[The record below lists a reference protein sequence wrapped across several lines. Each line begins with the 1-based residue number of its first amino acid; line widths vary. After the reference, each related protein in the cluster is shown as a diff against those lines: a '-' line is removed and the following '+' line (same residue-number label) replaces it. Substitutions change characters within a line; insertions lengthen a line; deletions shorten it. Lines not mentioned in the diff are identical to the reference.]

1 MVYGTCNYSIHGAY
15 KQLITGGP
23 TLYELSYTNH
33 VWAQTV
39 PGVFFQKNKCFSAF
53 CAPMFHHVSPKT
65 SSSTASFG
73 CFEPVAR
80 STSPNVSRGTGGTG
94 GTVSASSRSPG
105 RSPLALAL
113 AFCPTDP
120 TGSSEKG
127 HFESGSMK
135 IYNSLTWNSVILC
148 YIEIIHDNSLYTDH
162 HLLGGCSEVV
172 LIYPE

>member
-15 KQLITGGP
+15 RPTYNWGAHIVWIVVYKPCLGPNSSRCFFSEKQ
-23 TLYELSYTNH
+23 
-33 VWAQTV
+33 
-39 PGVFFQKNKCFSAF
+39 VFFGVLC
-53 CAPMFHHVSPKT
+53 PHVSPKT

-80 STSPNVSRGTGGTG
+80 STSPNVSRGTGGT
-94 GTVSASSRSPG
+94 VSPSSRSPG